1 MPGRGRRGGPGFGM
15 NWWLEAYIL
24 LSLYKRPA
32 HGYELLD
39 KLAQY
44 GITWPGRGSIG
55 IVYKQLRDM
64 EAKGLVSS
72 NWDVMGKGPPK
83 RIYTI
88 TPCGIRYLEEM
99 VQSLKG
105 HLVTISNFIKEFEER
120 RR

>member
-1 MPGRGRRGGPGFGM
+1 MPGRGRRGGPGFGR

-24 LSLYKRPA
+24 LSLYKGSA

-39 KLAQY
+39 KLARY
-44 GITWPGRGSIG
+44 GITWPGKGSVG

-64 EAKGLVSS
+64 EARGLVSS
-72 NWDVMGKGPPK
+72 AWDTIGKGPPR

-88 TPCGIRYLEEM
+88 TPLGVEYLRDI
-99 VQSLKG
+99 VNNLKA
-105 HLVTISNFIKEFEER
+105 HLVTISNFITEFEER